1 MAIVTGAGK
10 GIGREI
16 AMALGSR
23 GASVVVNNRS
33 RAGADPASD
42 VVAEIKRAGG
52 VAVAERSSVEAPGAA
67 DALVTA
73 ALDNFGRLD
82 HVVVNAAIVDRATFA
97 NADSDRFRHVIEID
111 FMAPVALA
119 RAALA
124 EVQKR
129 SGRFLF
135 MTSTAGA
142 YGELGASSYAAAKGA
157 LNAFAKTLALEHARD
172 GVKVNLLSPYALTQ
186 MTEGFVTDEQAQA
199 LSPDRVVPA
208 AIWLLGPDVPV
219 TGATI
224 VAAANTF
231 RPLVTGEATGVAF
244 PTSTTVTDDRF
255 AQAANE
261 VLDLDGWISHPD
273 GITAFRH
280 LMASTAENGDQR

>member
-1 MAIVTGAGK
+1 VAIVTGAGK

-33 RAGADPASD
+33 RDGADPASD

-67 DALVTA
+67 GEIVAA

-82 HVVVNAAIVDRATFA
+82 HVVANAAIVDRATFA
-97 NADSDRFRHVIEID
+97 NADPNRFRQVIEID

-172 GVKVNLLSPYALTQ
+172 GVKVNLLAPYALTQ

-231 RPLVTGEATGVAF
+231 RPLATGEATGVAF
-244 PTSTTVTDDRF
+244 STNTTVTDDRF

-280 LMASTAENGDQR
+280 LMASTAENRDQR